1 MKTILIMPVKFNSSR
16 LKYKNILPIKNLPM
30 FVYSLKKVDKSKKID
45 GFFVSTESQKI
56 IDICKKYNIN
66 YIKRPA
72 SLAKPNVEKQEVIV
86 NALKALKRK
95 KIRPNVVISYQ
106 ANSPETRLK
115 DLEKAIY
122 FFKKKMLP
130 NYPVKELI
138 SVGKDNIQNAAF
150 RIMTYK
156 AAFQKTLSTKIGIF
170 FTNAIDIHTKK
181 DYKKI
186 KKRIEKN

>member
-1 MKTILIMPVKFNSSR
+1 MPVKFNSSR

-95 KIRPNVVISYQ
+95 KIKPNVVISYQ

-122 FFKKKMLP
+122 FFKKK
-130 NYPVKELI
+130 
-138 SVGKDNIQNAAF
+138 NAP
-150 RIMTYK
+150 
-156 AAFQKTLSTKIGIF
+156 
-170 FTNAIDIHTKK
+170 
-181 DYKKI
+181 
-186 KKRIEKN
+186 